1 MYEDH
6 WLVNNKE
13 IYDIAVLT
21 LATPVIPSKNVEVVK
36 LADEIDRY
44 VNTSCIMSG
53 WGYTNK
59 TLWTKT
65 NRLQKAITMI
75 ISNTYCK
82 TFWPQFSEALD
93 KKLFLCVYNKNGK
106 RR

>member
-6 WLVNNKE
+6 WFLSNKE

-21 LATPVIPSKNVEVVK
+21 LATPFRPSKNAEVVK

-59 TLWTKT
+59 TLWTEA
-65 NRLQKAITMI
+65 NRLQKAITI
-75 ISNTYCK
+75 LISSTYCK
-82 TFWPQFSEALD
+82 QFWPEFAEALD
-93 KKLFLCVYNKNGK
+93 KELFLCVFNKNGN
-106 RR
+106 R